1 MIVLPLSS
9 LLLALAASNIEIK
22 AAAERSIALIQ
33 KVNAQWKN
41 PCFSCHNQTQGDQA
55 LAAARNHGLAVNEKL
70 ASASSTRTYKRLTD
84 LDGSIRIDELIDPS
98 MSEGSMLMG
107 AYAAGAKPTLATASY
122 ARHIA
127 DNQFP
132 DGHWTVFDTR
142 PPQSSSDITGTAVAI
157 RAVSLYLPAAQ
168 RQPYIDR
175 ARHWLAAVKPAD
187 TEEATY
193 RLLGLHWTQAPH
205 AVLQSAARH
214 LAELQHSDGSWAQT
228 PSSTETDAYATAEAL
243 YALATTKSWPST
255 SKSFQLGIDWLIK
268 HQAADGSW
276 HVKSRINTKAP
287 ISPPY
292 FESGFPYGHDQFISC
307 AATALAVQALAEALP
322 LVPNPAMPPPIPGFD
337 DSKLAWVNTALFGT
351 PAELAKIDPNSA
363 TPGGTTALMMAA
375 NDAAKIEILLKRGAN
390 PKAITREG
398 IDALMIAA
406 LFNGNSKSLD
416 LLLKAGADPSPK
428 HKVRFDAH
436 ALAHAV
442 MTNDAAM
449 VQFLISKGADPNRP
463 MRLLGG
469 SPMALLNMAAGYGNP
484 ETIRHLVKAGAK
496 VDAPDDL
503 GMTALSY
510 AALGFRPAAI
520 QTLLQ
525 LGANPK
531 HKDSFGLIPYDHTKA
546 VAQIPGESA
555 EILKARH

>member
-1 MIVLPLSS
+1 MIILPLAGI
-9 LLLALAASNIEIK
+9 LLGFAASNLEIK
-22 AAAERSIALIQ
+22 TAAERSIALIQ

-55 LAAARNHGLAVNEKL
+55 LAAARTHGLAVNEKL
-70 ASASSTRTYKRLTD
+70 SLASSTRTYKLLTD
-84 LDGSIRIDELIDPS
+84 LDGAVRIDQLIDPS
-98 MSEGSMLMG
+98 MSEGSLLMG
-107 AYAAGAKPTLATASY
+107 ANAAGVKPSLVTATY

-127 DNQFP
+127 GNQFP

-142 PPQSSSDITGTAVAI
+142 PPQSSSNITGTAVAI
-157 RAVSLYLPAAQ
+157 RAVSLYLPAAL

-175 ARHWLAAVKPAD
+175 ARRWLASAKPID

-193 RLLGLHWTQAPH
+193 RLLGLHWTQATH
-205 AVLQSAARH
+205 SELQSAARH
-214 LAELQHSDGSWAQT
+214 LAELQRSDGSWAQT
-228 PSSTETDAYATAEAL
+228 PSSKETDAYATAEAL
-243 YALATTKSWPST
+243 YALATTKSWQT
-255 SKSFQLGIDWLIK
+255 SSRSFQLGLDWLIK
-268 HQAADGSW
+268 HQSADGSW

-307 AATALAVQALAEALP
+307 AATALAVQAMAEALP
-322 LVPNPAMPPPIPGFD
+322 VVSNPSKPLPLPSFD
-337 DSKLAWVNTALFGT
+337 DSNLSWANTALFGT
-351 PAELAKIDPNSA
+351 PAELAKINPNSV
-363 TPGGTTALMMAA
+363 TPAGTTALMMAA
-375 NDAAKIEILLKRGAN
+375 NDPAKIEVLLKRGAN
-390 PKAITREG
+390 PKATTKEG

-406 LFNGNSKSLD
+406 LFQGNSKSLD
-416 LLLKAGADPSPK
+416 LLLKAGADLSPK

-442 MTNDAAM
+442 MTNDASM
-449 VQFLISKGADPNRP
+449 VQFLTSNGANPSRP

-469 SPMALLNMAAGYGNP
+469 SPMALLNMAASYGNP
-484 ETIRHLVKAGAK
+484 DTIRLLTKAGAK
-496 VDAPDDL
+496 VDVPDDL

-520 QTLLQ
+520 NALLQ

-531 HKDSFGLIPYDHTKA
+531 HKDSFGLIPSDHTKA
-546 VAQIPGESA
+546 ISEISGDA
-555 EILKARH
+555 EKLLRSR